1 MLEWHVRICNE
12 YVRMWDASAAA
23 FAWNVRPL
31 ATPAAKP
38 VASETWT
45 FSVGGGHGLLSPC
58 LADSEK
64 SRSRA
69 QLWITLQTPFFQFY
83 SDSYYIIY
91 FIILIYNYMS
101 LYFPIGYGSSICS
114 SYDPKFPSHQ
124 NLLQAAKHAVADTVE
139 HIDTKTQRVVT
150 MNLTGFNSQGS
161 MASWTAALRKHVF
174 TVLKPWC
181 QAAPVQPIAALSAR
195 RSPWHVVSDSCQ
207 LWLAFPVHKT
217 LEQKAQSAE
226 LSWTFLRS
234 TGWGLLPVSCHI
246 MTVTCRQIPT
256 WPTCTH
262 PKAHLCCNILINI
275 LEHSFWLFRPLH
287 LQGLERL
294 TMTFCHQVKRTI
306 AIGHSNHLT
315 WHNLAWNHL

>member
-1 MLEWHVRICNE
+1 MILSFPPIRTCCRRPSTLSRI
-12 YVRMWDASAAA
+12 
-23 FAWNVRPL
+23 PL
-31 ATPAAKP
+31 N
-38 VASETWT
+38 
-45 FSVGGGHGLLSPC
+45 
-58 LADSEK
+58 
-64 SRSRA
+64 
-69 QLWITLQTPFFQFY
+69 TL
-83 SDSYYIIY
+83 
-91 FIILIYNYMS
+91 
-101 LYFPIGYGSSICS
+101 
-114 SYDPKFPSHQ
+114 
-124 NLLQAAKHAVADTVE
+124 
-139 HIDTKTQRVVT
+139 TQRPKELSQWT
-150 MNLTGFNSQGS
+150 SQGS

-174 TVLKPWC
+174 TAPKPWC

-207 LWLAFPVHKT
+207 LWLAFSVHKT

-275 LEHSFWLFRPLH
+275 LEHFILVISATALARPRKADHDVLPPGEANDSH
-287 LQGLERL
+287 W
-294 TMTFCHQVKRTI
+294 
-306 AIGHSNHLT
+306 AAGHSNHLT

>member
-114 SYDPKFPSHQ
+114 SYDPKFPSIRTCCRRPSTLSRIPL
-124 NLLQAAKHAVADTVE
+124 NTL
-139 HIDTKTQRVVT
+139 TQRPKELSQWT
-150 MNLTGFNSQGS
+150 SQGS
-161 MASWTAALRKHVF
+161 IHR
-174 TVLKPWC
+174 
-181 QAAPVQPIAALSAR
+181 VQ
-195 RSPWHVVSDSCQ
+195 WQVGQQ
-207 LWLAFPVHKT
+207 LWENMSSQF
-217 LEQKAQSAE
+217 
-226 LSWTFLRS
+226 
-234 TGWGLLPVSCHI
+234 
-246 MTVTCRQIPT
+246 
-256 WPTCTH
+256 
-262 PKAHLCCNILINI
+262 
-275 LEHSFWLFRPLH
+275 
-287 LQGLERL
+287 
-294 TMTFCHQVKRTI
+294 
-306 AIGHSNHLT
+306 
-315 WHNLAWNHL
+315 